1 MAAPLEMGGV
11 DETLACALSP
21 NPLSFPVRT
30 LLISTSIYQ
39 CEESHITYQMDVHS
53 PHAKKG
59 NDRFI
64 VQIRTQRILN
74 ICVNNIC
81 N

>member
-39 CEESHITYQMDVHS
+39 CEESHIT
-53 PHAKKG
+53 
-59 NDRFI
+59 
-64 VQIRTQRILN
+64 
-74 ICVNNIC
+74 
-81 N
+81 